1 MSCKIVAICSS
12 VPQRLEL
19 YVRVFPQLSRQTV
32 FHKEVRIK
40 TCFKLTSPTQIKFW
54 GSIVRWFIA
63 SILKYNIIKKKC
75 FWCNMIHGIQGSI
88 IISKNQLR
96 VPIISS
102 KKIGSDDRVSVFLK
116 GIKIWSDLV
125 HTEFI

>member
-1 MSCKIVAICSS
+1 
-12 VPQRLEL
+12 
-19 YVRVFPQLSRQTV
+19 
-32 FHKEVRIK
+32 
-40 TCFKLTSPTQIKFW
+40 
-54 GSIVRWFIA
+54 
-63 SILKYNIIKKKC
+63 
-75 FWCNMIHGIQGSI
+75 MIHGIQGSI